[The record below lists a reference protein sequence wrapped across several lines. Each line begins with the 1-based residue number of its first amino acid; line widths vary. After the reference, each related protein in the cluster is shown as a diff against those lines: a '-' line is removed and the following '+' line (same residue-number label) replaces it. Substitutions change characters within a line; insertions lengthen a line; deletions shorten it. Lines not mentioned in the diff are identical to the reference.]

1 MKVIFFMYYVQ
12 ETDKPNFLFK
22 LFNIVRLQEDKIILP
37 IGKEKIKSKRAEK
50 LAKKT
55 KRILDK
61 TNCNKIVISK
71 AIKTQEIY
79 KNYLYSYNLNIV
91 EGRWLFEVL
100 SKQILEYVIK
110 KEKMKKEETRLSI
123 LVNEITDNFLQNI
136 KEIVKQ
142 YKSVNIVTNHIEKF
156 KRIEEKILQED
167 GIMITVT
174 NNKKKSLAK
183 SEIIL
188 NVDFPT
194 ELINQYYIYEKAIII
209 NLRGNVK
216 INRKRFNGININDYK
231 MEFNYLDEFDYDKNN
246 LYDKKD
252 IYEAQI
258 YQKQPYQEIIKRI
271 KKDKVKIV
279 GLIGN
284 KTVL

>member
-1 MKVIFFMYYVQ
+1 MYYVQ
-12 ETDKPNFLFK
+12 EIDKPNFLFK

-55 KRILDK
+55 KKILEK
-61 TNCNKIVISK
+61 TNCNKIVLSK
-71 AIKTQEIY
+71 AMKTQENY
-79 KNYLYSYNLNIV
+79 KNYLYSYNINIV

-123 LVNEITDNFLQNI
+123 SVNEITDNFLQNI

-194 ELINQYYIYEKAIII
+194 ELINQYYIYEEAIII

>member
-1 MKVIFFMYYVQ
+1 MYYVQ

-194 ELINQYYIYEKAIII
+194 ELINQYYIYEEAIII

-231 MEFNYLDEFDYDKNN
+231 MKFNYLDEFDYDKNN

-258 YQKQPYQEIIKRI
+258 YQKQPYQEIINRI
-271 KKDKVKIV
+271 KKDKVKVV

>member
-1 MKVIFFMYYVQ
+1 MYYVQ

-55 KRILDK
+55 KKILGK
-61 TNCNKIVISK
+61 TNCNKIVLSK
-71 AIKTQEIY
+71 MMKTQENY
-79 KNYLYSYNLNIV
+79 KNYLYSYNINIV

-194 ELINQYYIYEKAIII
+194 ELINQYYIYEEAIII

-231 MEFNYLDEFDYDKNN
+231 MKFNYLDEFDYDKNN

>member
-1 MKVIFFMYYVQ
+1 MYYVQ

-188 NVDFPT
+188 NADFPT
-194 ELINQYYIYEKAIII
+194 ELINQYYIYEEAIII

-231 MEFNYLDEFDYDKNN
+231 MKFNYLDEFDYDKNN

-258 YQKQPYQEIIKRI
+258 YQKQPYQEIINRI
-271 KKDKVKIV
+271 KKDKVKVV

>member
-1 MKVIFFMYYVQ
+1 MYYVQ
-12 ETDKPNFLFK
+12 ETDKPNALCK
-22 LFNIVRLQEDKIILP
+22 LFNIVKLQKDKIILP
-37 IGKEKIKSKRAEK
+37 IGKEEVKSKRAEK
-50 LAKKT
+50 LAEKT
-55 KRILDK
+55 KKILDK
-61 TNCNKIVISK
+61 TNCNKLVLSK
-71 AIKTQEIY
+71 IIKTQQIY
-79 KNYLYSYNLNIV
+79 KNYLYSYNLDIV
-91 EGRWLFEVL
+91 EGRWLFEAL
-100 SKQILEYVIK
+100 SMQALEYVIN
-110 KEKMKKEETRLSI
+110 KERMKKEETQLSI
-123 LVNEITDNFLQNI
+123 LVNEITDNFLETI
-136 KEIVKQ
+136 KEMVKQ

-183 SEIIL
+183 SKIIL

-194 ELINQYYIYEKAIII
+194 ELINQYYIYEEAIII

-216 INRKRFNGININDYK
+216 INRKRYNGININDYK
-231 MEFNYLDEFDYDKNN
+231 IDFNYLEEFDYDKDN

-258 YQKQPYQEIIKRI
+258 YQKQPYKEIKKRI
-271 KKDKVKIV
+271 KKDRVEIV
-279 GLIGN
+279 ELIGN

>member
-1 MKVIFFMYYVQ
+1 MYYVQ

-37 IGKEKIKSKRAEK
+37 IGKDKIKSKRAEK

-61 TNCNKIVISK
+61 TNCNKIVLSK
-71 AIKTQEIY
+71 AMKTQEIY
-79 KNYLYSYNLNIV
+79 KNYLYSYNINIV

-194 ELINQYYIYEKAIII
+194 ELINQYYIYEEAIII

-231 MEFNYLDEFDYDKNN
+231 MKFNYLDEFDYDKNN

>member
-1 MKVIFFMYYVQ
+1 MYYVQ
-12 ETDKPNFLFK
+12 EADKPNFIFRI
-22 LFNIVRLQEDKIILP
+22 FNIIQLKKDKIILP
-37 IGKEKIKSKRAEK
+37 IDEKKISSKKAQK

-55 KRILDK
+55 TKILDK
-61 TNCNKIVISK
+61 TNCNKLVLSK
-71 AIKTQEIY
+71 IIKTQQIY
-79 KNYLYSYNLNIV
+79 KNYLYSYNLDIV
-91 EGRWLFEVL
+91 EGRWLFEAL
-100 SKQILEYVIK
+100 SMQALEYVIS
-110 KEKMKKEETRLSI
+110 KEGMKKEETQLSI
-123 LVNEITDNFLQNI
+123 LVNGITDNFLETI

-156 KRIEEKILQED
+156 QQVEKQILQED

-183 SEIIL
+183 SKIIL

-194 ELINQYYIYEKAIII
+194 ELINQYYIYEEAIII

-216 INRKRFNGININDYK
+216 INRKRYNGININDYK
-231 MEFNYLDEFDYDKNN
+231 IDFNYLEEFDYDKDN

-258 YQKQPYQEIIKRI
+258 YQKQPYKEIKKRI
-271 KKDKVKIV
+271 KKDGVKIV
-279 GLIGN
+279 ELIGN

>member
-1 MKVIFFMYYVQ
+1 MYYVQ

-156 KRIEEKILQED
+156 KRIEEKILKED

-188 NVDFPT
+188 NADFPT

-258 YQKQPYQEIIKRI
+258 YQKQPYQEIINRI
-271 KKDKVKIV
+271 KKDKVKVV

>member
-1 MKVIFFMYYVQ
+1 MYYVQ
-12 ETDKPNFLFK
+12 ETDKPNFVYK
-22 LFNIVRLQEDKIILP
+22 LFNIVKLQKDKIILP
-37 IGKEKIKSKRAEK
+37 IGKEEVKCKRAEK

-55 KRILDK
+55 KKILDK
-61 TNCNKIVISK
+61 TNCNKLVLSK
-71 AIKTQEIY
+71 IIKTQQIY
-79 KNYLYSYNLNIV
+79 KNYLYSYNLDIV
-91 EGRWLFEVL
+91 EGRWLFEAL
-100 SKQILEYVIK
+100 SMQALEYVITK
-110 KEKMKKEETRLSI
+110 KEMKKEETQLSI
-123 LVNEITDNFLQNI
+123 LVNGITDNFLETI
-136 KEIVKQ
+136 KEMVKQ

-183 SEIIL
+183 SKIIL

-194 ELINQYYIYEKAIII
+194 ELINQYCIYEEAIII

-216 INRKRFNGININDYK
+216 INRKRYNGININDYK
-231 MEFNYLDEFDYDKNN
+231 IEFNYLEEFDYDKDN

-258 YQKQPYQEIIKRI
+258 YQKQPYKEIKKRI
-271 KKDKVKIV
+271 KKDRVEIV
-279 GLIGN
+279 ELIGN

>member
-1 MKVIFFMYYVQ
+1 MYYVQ

-37 IGKEKIKSKRAEK
+37 IGKEKIKPKRAEG

-55 KRILDK
+55 KKILEK
-61 TNCNKIVISK
+61 TNCNKIVLSK
-71 AIKTQEIY
+71 MMKTQENY
-79 KNYLYSYNLNIV
+79 KNYLYSYNINIV

-174 NNKKKSLAK
+174 NNKKKSLSK

-194 ELINQYYIYEKAIII
+194 ELINQYYIYEEAIII

-231 MEFNYLDEFDYDKNN
+231 IEFNYLDGFDYDKNN

-258 YQKQPYQEIIKRI
+258 YQKQPYQEVIKKT

>member
-1 MKVIFFMYYVQ
+1 MYYVQ

-37 IGKEKIKSKRAEK
+37 IGEEKIRSKRAEK

-55 KRILDK
+55 KKILDK
-61 TNCNKIVISK
+61 TNCNKIVLSK
-71 AIKTQEIY
+71 AMKTQEIY
-79 KNYLYSYNLNIV
+79 KNYLYSYNINIV

-194 ELINQYYIYEKAIII
+194 ELINQYYIYEEAIII

-231 MEFNYLDEFDYDKNN
+231 MKFNYLDEFDYDKNN

-258 YQKQPYQEIIKRI
+258 YQKQPYQEVIKRI

>member
-1 MKVIFFMYYVQ
+1 MILLYYVQ

-61 TNCNKIVISK
+61 TNCNKIVLSK
-71 AIKTQEIY
+71 AMKTQEIY
-79 KNYLYSYNLNIV
+79 KNYLYSYNINIV

-194 ELINQYYIYEKAIII
+194 ELINQYYIYEEAIII

-231 MEFNYLDEFDYDKNN
+231 MKFNYLDEFDYDKNN

>member
-1 MKVIFFMYYVQ
+1 MYYVQ
-12 ETDKPNFLFK
+12 ETDKPNALCK
-22 LFNIVRLQEDKIILP
+22 LFNIVKLQKDKIILP
-37 IGKEKIKSKRAEK
+37 IGKEEVKSKRAEK

-55 KRILDK
+55 KKILDK
-61 TNCNKIVISK
+61 TNCNKLVLSK
-71 AIKTQEIY
+71 IIKTQEIY
-79 KNYLYSYNLNIV
+79 KNYLYSYNLDIV
-91 EGRWLFEVL
+91 EGRWLFEAL
-100 SKQILEYVIK
+100 SMQALEYVIN
-110 KEKMKKEETRLSI
+110 KERMKKEETQLSI
-123 LVNEITDNFLQNI
+123 LVNGITDNFLETI

-156 KRIEEKILQED
+156 KQVEKQILQED

-183 SEIIL
+183 SKIIL

-194 ELINQYYIYEKAIII
+194 ELINQYYIYEEAIII

-216 INRKRFNGININDYK
+216 INRKRYNGININDYK
-231 MEFNYLDEFDYDKNN
+231 IDFNYLEEFDYDKDN

-258 YQKQPYQEIIKRI
+258 YQKQPYKEIKKRI
-271 KKDKVKIV
+271 KKDGVKIV
-279 GLIGN
+279 ELIGN
-284 KTVL
+284 KMVL

>member
-1 MKVIFFMYYVQ
+1 MYYVQ

-231 MEFNYLDEFDYDKNN
+231 MKFNYLDEFDYDKNN

-258 YQKQPYQEIIKRI
+258 YQKQPYQEIINRI
-271 KKDKVKIV
+271 KKDKVKVV

>member
-1 MKVIFFMYYVQ
+1 MILLYYVQ

-22 LFNIVRLQEDKIILP
+22 LFNIVRLQGDKIILP
-37 IGKEKIKSKRAEK
+37 IGKEKIKPKRAEG

-55 KRILDK
+55 KKILEK
-61 TNCNKIVISK
+61 TNCNKIVLSK
-71 AIKTQEIY
+71 MMKTQENY
-79 KNYLYSYNLNIV
+79 KNYLYSHNINIV

-194 ELINQYYIYEKAIII
+194 ELINQYYIYEEAIII

-231 MEFNYLDEFDYDKNN
+231 IEFNYLDEFDYDKNN
-246 LYDKKD
+246 LYEKKD

-258 YQKQPYQEIIKRI
+258 YQKQPYQEVIKKT

>member
-1 MKVIFFMYYVQ
+1 MYYVQ

-37 IGKEKIKSKRAEK
+37 IGEEKIRSKRAEK

-55 KRILDK
+55 KKILDK
-61 TNCNKIVISK
+61 TNCNKIVLSK
-71 AIKTQEIY
+71 AMKTQEIY
-79 KNYLYSYNLNIV
+79 KNYLYSYNINIV

-194 ELINQYYIYEKAIII
+194 ELINQYYIYEEAIII

-258 YQKQPYQEIIKRI
+258 YQKQPYQEIINRI
-271 KKDKVKIV
+271 KKDKVKVV

>member
-1 MKVIFFMYYVQ
+1 MILLYYVQ

-22 LFNIVRLQEDKIILP
+22 LFSMIRLQEDKIILP
-37 IGKEKIKSKRAEK
+37 IGKEKIKSKKAEK
-50 LAKKT
+50 LAEKT
-55 KRILDK
+55 KRILEK
-61 TNCNKIVISK
+61 TNCNKIVLSK
-71 AIKTQEIY
+71 TMKTQEIY
-79 KNYLYSYNLNIV
+79 KNYLYSYNLNII

-100 SKQILEYVIK
+100 SRQILEYIIK

-123 LVNEITDNFLQNI
+123 LVNEITDNFLENM

-194 ELINQYYIYEKAIII
+194 ELINQYYIYEEAIII

-231 MEFNYLDEFDYDKNN
+231 MEFNYFDEFDYDKNN

-271 KKDKVKIV
+271 KKDQVKIV

>member
-1 MKVIFFMYYVQ
+1 MYYVQ

-22 LFNIVRLQEDKIILP
+22 LFNIVRLEEDKIILP

-55 KRILDK
+55 KRILGK
-61 TNCNKIVISK
+61 TNCNKIVLSK
-71 AIKTQEIY
+71 EMKTQEIY
-79 KNYLYSYNLNIV
+79 KNYLYSYNINIV

-110 KEKMKKEETRLSI
+110 KEKMKKEEIRLSI
-123 LVNEITDNFLQNI
+123 LVNEITDNVLQNI

-194 ELINQYYIYEKAIII
+194 ELINQYYIHEEAIII

-216 INRKRFNGININDYK
+216 IKRKRFNGTNINDYK
-231 MEFNYLDEFDYDKNN
+231 IEFNYLDEFDYDKNN

-258 YQKQPYQEIIKRI
+258 YHKQPYQEIIKRI

>member
-1 MKVIFFMYYVQ
+1 MYYVQ

-55 KRILDK
+55 KKILGK

-79 KNYLYSYNLNIV
+79 KNYLYSYNINIV

-188 NVDFPT
+188 NADFPT

-258 YQKQPYQEIIKRI
+258 YQKQPYQEIINRI
-271 KKDKVKIV
+271 KKDKVKVV

>member
-1 MKVIFFMYYVQ
+1 MIFLYYVQ
-12 ETDKPNFLFK
+12 ETDKPNALCK
-22 LFNIVRLQEDKIILP
+22 LFNIVKLQKDKIILP
-37 IGKEKIKSKRAEK
+37 IGKEEVKSKRAEK
-50 LAKKT
+50 LAEKT
-55 KRILDK
+55 KKILDK
-61 TNCNKIVISK
+61 TNCNKLVLSK
-71 AIKTQEIY
+71 IIKTQQIY
-79 KNYLYSYNLNIV
+79 KNYLYSYNLDIV
-91 EGRWLFEVL
+91 EGRWLFEAL
-100 SKQILEYVIK
+100 SMQALEYVIS
-110 KEKMKKEETRLSI
+110 KEGMKKEETQLSI
-123 LVNEITDNFLQNI
+123 LVNGITDNFLETI
-136 KEIVKQ
+136 KEMVKQ

-156 KRIEEKILQED
+156 KQVEKQILQED

-183 SEIIL
+183 SKIIL

-216 INRKRFNGININDYK
+216 INRKRFNGININNYK